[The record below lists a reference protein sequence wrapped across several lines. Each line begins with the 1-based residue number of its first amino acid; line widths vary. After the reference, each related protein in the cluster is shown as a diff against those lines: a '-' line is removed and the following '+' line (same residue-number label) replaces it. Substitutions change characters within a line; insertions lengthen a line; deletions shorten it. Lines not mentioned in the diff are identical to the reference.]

1 MASSIPW
8 KTTKIRARDTKKKKS
23 EASSFKQFSQRLLDN
38 EVFQNSLK
46 ILL

>member
-1 MASSIPW
+1 MEIASSIPW
-8 KTTKIRARDTKKKKS
+8 KTTKIRARDTKRMKS

-38 EVFQNSLK
+38 EVFHK